1 MDLGSI
7 ETNKYIEWDESVEN
21 ILSELGDEA
30 QINAF
35 LHKHSQ
41 IFYTRQ
47 NIKFQLPII
56 ILSAL
61 SGTGN
66 FISSNFPN
74 YSDVIILGIGGIS
87 IFTSILSSVA
97 QFLKVSQLGENHR
110 MSYLSWEKF
119 HSTIKFQ
126 INKRRASRDNIKDFL
141 ALIFPE
147 YQRLKEISADIPKHI
162 SEKIRNNKNK
172 IGKMQVPYM
181 FNGFHPV
188 VPYKENNEEL
198 DEANTDALINI
209 DALHLDYDNT
219 EV

>member
-66 FISSNFPN
+66 FMFRGVGTYTGNSITNTGAIYFYTN
-74 YSDVIILGIGGIS
+74 YTIGAGAV
-87 IFTSILSSVA
+87 FTKHGTCALQANAIVTNNGQSMA
-97 QFLKVSQLGENHR
+97 T
-110 MSYLSWEKF
+110 KF
-119 HSTIKFQ
+119 IK
-126 INKRRASRDNIKDFL
+126 
-141 ALIFPE
+141 
-147 YQRLKEISADIPKHI
+147 
-162 SEKIRNNKNK
+162 
-172 IGKMQVPYM
+172 M
-181 FNGFHPV
+181 
-188 VPYKENNEEL
+188 
-198 DEANTDALINI
+198 
-209 DALHLDYDNT
+209 
-219 EV
+219 

>member
-1 MDLGSI
+1 MDLASI
-7 ETNKYIEWDESVEN
+7 ETNKNIIWDESIEN
-21 ILSELGDEA
+21 ILCELGDEA

-35 LHKHSQ
+35 LHKHAQ
-41 IFYTRQ
+41 IYYTHQ
-47 NIKFQLPII
+47 NIKYQLPII

-66 FISSNFPN
+66 FISSNFPD
-74 YSDVIILGIGGIS
+74 YAETIILAVGGMS
-87 IFTSILSSVA
+87 IFTSIISSVA

-126 INKRRASRDNIKDFL
+126 INKRRACRDNIKDFL

-162 SEKIRNNKNK
+162 SEKIKNK
-172 IGKMQVPYM
+172 KKLGSMQVPYM

-188 VPYKENNEEL
+188 IPYKEDEVEI
-198 DEANTDALINI
+198 DEANTDGLINI
-209 DALHLDYDNT
+209 DALHLDYDTT